1 MTHAHLPRRPA
12 PGSQTQVAAAV
23 DGAAPVALEPGSEK
37 IGRPSLHRPCK
48 VQLEAGR
55 PANHARA
62 IVDLNRA
69 PLRGRVGP
77 RRAPWRRCAQRSE
90 QRRRLGVRAGL
101 TVAGATERLHQGRID
116 EAVGQ
121 RCRAQRGRDGRSE
134 QRPRGNA
141 RPWIC
146 VQAREIAA
154 RVEARQPSVDLGK
167 YRRDIHPAVAVAYD
181 PRNRA
186 HRRED
191 VVEHV
196 RPRAN
201 AVSRLPC
208 PRRAAARMGQ
218 PCRRRTLAAD
228 PRSGRDSTGWSTAAA
243 AALRAP
249 CASRCAPS
257 AHGGPKRRHR
267 RPLLLLLPR
276 ASSAT
281 VSSCRHVRRPGL
293 DRRACPSE
301 PPVRRTTHRR
311 KTTYGPRQL
320 PRLPAMYPRRQD
332 YGSLNGSKRN
342 RRRNVERSGE
352 M

>member
-23 DGAAPVALEPGSEK
+23 DGAAPVALEPDGEK
-37 IGRPSLHRPCK
+37 IGRPPLHRPCE

-55 PANHARA
+55 AANHART
-62 IVDLNRA
+62 IVDLDRA
-69 PLRGRVGP
+69 PLGGWVGP

-101 TVAGATERLHQGRID
+101 TFTVAGATERPHQRRID

-121 RCRAQRGRDGRSE
+121 RGRVQRGRDGRSE
-134 QRPRGNA
+134 PGSRENA

-146 VQAREIAA
+146 VEAREIAA
-154 RVEARQPSVDLGK
+154 RVEPRQPSVDLGK
-167 YRRDIHPAVAVAYD
+167 YRPDIHPAVAVAYD

-208 PRRAAARMGQ
+208 PRRAGARMVP

-243 AALRAP
+243 AVLRAP

-267 RPLLLLLPR
+267 RPPLLLPR

-293 DRRACPSE
+293 DRRACRSE

-311 KTTYGPRQL
+311 KTTYRPRQL
-320 PRLPAMYPRRQD
+320 PRLPAMYP
-332 YGSLNGSKRN
+332 GPKT
-342 RRRNVERSGE
+342 
-352 M
+352 MAH